1 MSLAPEE
8 LSVLFDRSP
17 IGMFRATEAGEFR
30 AVNPALARM
39 LGYDSVDELK
49 TKNLTHDVYVDPAT
63 RRILVRASVDNAEN
77 LLKPEM
83 FATVTIFSP
92 DGEPSPAVPRQ
103 AVIYQ
108 GDTTRV
114 WVAREDKT
122 LESRP
127 IRLGLINDATAQ
139 VIAGLDVGERVVTKG
154 YLFIDRAAAG
164 N

>member
-1 MSLAPEE
+1 
-8 LSVLFDRSP
+8 
-17 IGMFRATEAGEFR
+17 
-30 AVNPALARM
+30 
-39 LGYDSVDELK
+39 
-49 TKNLTHDVYVDPAT
+49 
-63 RRILVRASVDNAEN
+63 
-77 LLKPEM
+77 M